1 MTFQSPGWLW
11 ALLALVPLAAG
22 LALWP
27 RTRAGA
33 ARAWARPGTL
43 ALPPPAGGPLRW
55 AAAALALA
63 AVAAGIVA
71 LARPA
76 VAATGER
83 SRGTLVIAFDISN
96 SMRYRDVAPSR
107 LEAAA
112 DAART
117 LIAEAPEGTAVGI
130 VTFADIARVRLAP
143 TDDLELARRTL
154 EAVTREPTREGTTLG
169 EAVVASLGALRAAGA
184 LDPPPA
190 SAAGS
195 AARIL
200 LITDGSD
207 SIRRALGPEA
217 AARRAAADRV
227 PVDAVMLGDT
237 PGFPDRPPPAETL
250 ALMASITGGVFL
262 RGTTREE
269 LLAVFEGLEEVAV
282 PVEEL
287 RELTVWAAGL
297 GLLLLAGAAA
307 LAGLARPRAGAP
319 VSRAAQR

>member
-1 MTFQSPGWLW
+1 MSFLAPGWLW
-11 ALLALVPLAAG
+11 ALLALAPLAAG
-22 LALWP
+22 LALWA
-27 RTRAGA
+27 RARAGA

-43 ALPPPAGGPLRW
+43 ALPPAAGGPLRW

-63 AVAAGIVA
+63 AVAAGTAA

-76 VAATGER
+76 VSATEER
-83 SRGTLVIAFDISN
+83 TRGTLVIAFDISD
-96 SMRYRDVAPSR
+96 SMRYRDVAPTR

-117 LIAEAPEGTAVGI
+117 LISEAPEGTAVGI

-143 TDDLELARRTL
+143 TDDLDLARRTL
-154 EAVTREPTREGTTLG
+154 DAVAREPTREGTTLG

-184 LDPPPA
+184 LDAPA
-190 SAAGS
+190 TAAAGS
-195 AARIL
+195 PARIL

-207 SIRRALGPEA
+207 SIRRALSPEA

-227 PVDAVMLGDT
+227 PIDAVMLGDT

-250 ALMASITGGVFL
+250 ALMASTTGGVFL
-262 RGTTREE
+262 RGTTRAE
-269 LLAVFEGLEEVAV
+269 LLAVFDELEAVAV
-282 PVEEL
+282 PVEEV

-297 GLLLLAGAAA
+297 GLLLLGAAAA
-307 LAGLARPRAGAP
+307 LAGLARPRAGAR
-319 VSRAAQR
+319 VSRAGAG